1 MNVFS
6 LNWWVSTLVST
17 IVTMCFIYVIKK
29 FTAKV
34 QIPVVSDIAA
44 SV

>member
-6 LNWWVSTLVST
+6 LNWWVSTLAST
-17 IVTMCFIYVIKK
+17 VVTMLFIYIIKK
-29 FTAKV
+29 FTSRV

-44 SV
+44 QV